1 MRLTGEEKEVSQAPN
16 PDVGRLI
23 KFGHDDY
30 SLSRVP
36 GSARYSWVTLA
47 VQRFGQLSALSQFL
61 LGATLGFGMTFWN
74 AFLALTLGA
83 VLLEVVAILTGI
95 AGMREGLSTSVLA
108 RWAGFGRYG
117 SSIIGLVFAVS
128 LIGWFGVQNAV
139 FAEGVHSLVGGIP
152 VWAWS
157 IVTGVMV
164 TLVVVYGFLSMAWV
178 AYITVPVFLLLAGY
192 SITSTLLEVRLGDLL
207 SSAPPGET
215 LSIATGT
222 TIVAGGFIIGGV
234 LAPDMTRFNRSTAD
248 VIKQTVVGIAFGEY
262 TVGLIG
268 VLLAHALKTQDII
281 EIVTSTSGFIG
292 TIILVAATLKVND
305 WNLYSSSLGFANSM
319 DAIFGKRVHRAV
331 ITILVGTLGTVF
343 SAVGILE
350 QFVPF
355 LIALGVVVPP
365 IAGIMIVDYYLLR
378 RHREQ
383 LEESAG
389 SWGLPARQEKL
400 NPVTLFAWAGASI
413 VGYTVQWGI
422 PALNSLT
429 CAAVLYFVG
438 MKIVAIVQRQDR
450 VVFTETST

>member
-1 MRLTGEEKEVSQAPN
+1 VPQAPN
-16 PDVGRLI
+16 PDVGSSI
-23 KFGHDDY
+23 DIGHDDY

-36 GSARYSWVTLA
+36 GSERYSWVTLA

-61 LGATLGFGMTFWN
+61 LGATLGFGMTFWS

-83 VLLEVVAILTGI
+83 VFLEVVAIFTGI
-95 AGMREGLSTSVLA
+95 AGMREGLSTPLLA
-108 RWAGFGRYG
+108 RWAGFGGYG
-117 SSIIGLVFAVS
+117 SSIIGLVLAVS
-128 LIGWFGVQNAV
+128 LTGWFGVQNAV

-157 IVTGVMV
+157 IVTGAVV

-192 SITSTLLEVRLGDLL
+192 SITSVLLEYRLGDLL

-215 LSIATGT
+215 LSLATGT

-248 VIKQTVVGIAFGEY
+248 VVKQTVVGITLGEY

-268 VLLAHALKTQDII
+268 VLLAHALKSQDII

-292 TIILVAATLKVND
+292 TTILVAATIKIND
-305 WNLYSSSLGFANSM
+305 WNLYSSSLGFANSI
-319 DAIFGKRVHRAV
+319 DAIFGKRVNRAV
-331 ITILVGTLGTVF
+331 ITILVGALGTVV
-343 SAVGILE
+343 SAVGILG

-383 LEESAG
+383 LAESAG
-389 SWGLPARQEKL
+389 SGTLPARQEKL
-400 NPVTLFAWAGASI
+400 NPVTLFAWAAASI
-413 VGYTVQWGI
+413 VGYAVQWGI
-422 PALNSLT
+422 PALNSLL
-429 CAAVLYFVG
+429 CAAVLYYAA

>member
-1 MRLTGEEKEVSQAPN
+1 VSQTPKA
-16 PDVGRLI
+16 DAGRPLDI
-23 KFGHDDY
+23 GHDDY

-36 GSARYSWVTLA
+36 GSERYSWVTLA

-61 LGATLGFGMTFWN
+61 LGATLGFGMTFWS
-74 AFLALTLGA
+74 AFLAMTLGA
-83 VLLEVVAILTGI
+83 VLLEVVAIFTGI

-117 SSIIGLVFAVS
+117 SGLIGLLLAVS

-139 FAEGVHSLVGGIP
+139 FAEGVHSLIGGIP

-157 IVTGVMV
+157 IVTGAVV

-178 AYITVPVFLLLAGY
+178 AYMTVPVFLLLAGY
-192 SITSTLLEVRLGDLL
+192 SISSTLLEYRLSDLL
-207 SSAPPGET
+207 YSTPPGET
-215 LSIATGT
+215 LSLATGT

-234 LAPDMTRFNRSTAD
+234 LAPDMTRFNRSTSD
-248 VIKQTVVGIAFGEY
+248 VVKQTVVGITLGEY

-268 VLLAHALKTQDII
+268 VLLAHALKTRDVV

-292 TIILVAATLKVND
+292 TIVLVAATLKIND
-305 WNLYSSSLGFANSM
+305 WNLYSSSLGFANSI
-319 DAIFGKRVHRAV
+319 DAIFGLRVNRAV
-331 ITILVGTLGTVF
+331 ITILVGALGTVF

-365 IAGIMIVDYYLLR
+365 IAGIMIVDYYHLR
-378 RHREQ
+378 RHRAQ

-389 SWGLPARQEKL
+389 SGALPARQEKL
-400 NPVTLFAWAGASI
+400 NPVTLFAWAVACV
-413 VGYTVQWGI
+413 VGYAVQWGI
-422 PALNSLT
+422 PSLNSLI
-429 CAAVLYFVG
+429 CAAVLYYVG
-438 MKIVAIVQRQDR
+438 MKTVAMVQRQDR
-450 VVFTETST
+450 VVFPETSA

>member
-1 MRLTGEEKEVSQAPN
+1 
-16 PDVGRLI
+16 
-23 KFGHDDY
+23 
-30 SLSRVP
+30 
-36 GSARYSWVTLA
+36 LA

-61 LGATLGFGMTFWN
+61 LGATLGFGMTFWS
-74 AFLALTLGA
+74 AFLAMTLGA
-83 VLLEVVAILTGI
+83 VLLEVVSIFTGI

-117 SSIIGLVFAVS
+117 SSLIGLLLAVS

-139 FAEGVHSLVGGIP
+139 FAEGVHSLIGGIP

-157 IVTGVMV
+157 IVTGAAV

-178 AYITVPVFLLLAGY
+178 AYTTVPVFLLLAGY
-192 SITSTLLEVRLGDLL
+192 SISSTLLEYRLSDLL

-215 LSIATGT
+215 LSLATGT

-248 VIKQTVVGIAFGEY
+248 VIKQTVVGITLGEY

-268 VLLAHALKTQDII
+268 VLLAQALKTRDVI
-281 EIVTSTSGFIG
+281 EIVTSTSGIIG
-292 TIILVAATLKVND
+292 TIILVAATLKIND
-305 WNLYSSSLGFANSM
+305 WNLYSSSLGFVNSI
-319 DAIFGKRVHRAV
+319 DAIFGLRVNRAV
-331 ITILVGTLGTVF
+331 ITILVGALGTVL
-343 SAVGILE
+343 SAVGILG

-383 LEESAG
+383 LEEGAG
-389 SWGLPARQEKL
+389 SGVLPARQEKL
-400 NPVTLFAWAGASI
+400 NPVTLFAWAAACV
-413 VGYTVQWGI
+413 VGYAVQWGI
-422 PALNSLT
+422 PSLSSLV
-429 CAAVLYFVG
+429 CAAVLYYVG
-438 MKIVAIVQRQDR
+438 MKIFAIVRRQDR
-450 VVFTETST
+450 VVFTETSA

>member
-1 MRLTGEEKEVSQAPN
+1 MSQAPN
-16 PDVGRLI
+16 PDVSRSI
-23 KFGHDDY
+23 NIGHDDY

-36 GSARYSWVTLA
+36 GSERYSWVTLA

-74 AFLALTLGA
+74 AFFALTLGA
-83 VLLEVVAILTGI
+83 VLLEVVAIFLGI

-139 FAEGVHSLVGGIP
+139 FAEGVHALVGGIP

-157 IVTGVMV
+157 IVTGAVV
-164 TLVVVYGFLSMAWV
+164 TLIVVYGFLSMAWV
-178 AYITVPVFLLLAGY
+178 AYMTVPVFLLLAGY
-192 SITSTLLEVRLGDLL
+192 SVTTVLLEYRLGDLL
-207 SSAPPGET
+207 SSVPPGQT
-215 LSIATGT
+215 LSLATGT

-248 VIKQTVVGIAFGEY
+248 VIKQTVVGITLGEY

-268 VLLAHALKTQDII
+268 VMLAHALKTQNII
-281 EIVTSTSGFIG
+281 EIVTSTSGVVG
-292 TIILVAATLKVND
+292 TIILVAATLKIND
-305 WNLYSSSLGFANSM
+305 WNLYSSSLGFANSI
-319 DAIFGKRVHRAV
+319 DAIFGKRVNRAA
-331 ITILVGTLGTVF
+331 ITILVGALGTLF
-343 SAVGILE
+343 SAAGILG

-355 LIALGVVVPP
+355 LTALGVLVPP
-365 IAGIMIVDYYLLR
+365 IAGIMAVDYYLLR

-389 SWGLPARQEKL
+389 KGALPTRQETV
-400 NPVTLFAWAGASI
+400 NPVSLFTWALAAI
-413 VGYTVQWGI
+413 IGYAVQWGI
-422 PALNSLT
+422 PALNSLL
-429 CAAVLYFVG
+429 CAAVLYYVT
-438 MKIVAIVQRQDR
+438 MKIVAVAKRQDR
-450 VVFTETST
+450 VAFTETATYRSWNVQR

>member
-1 MRLTGEEKEVSQAPN
+1 VSQPSN
-16 PDVGRLI
+16 PGVGRSI
-23 KFGHDDY
+23 DIGNDDY

-36 GSARYSWVTLA
+36 GSERYSWVTVA

-83 VLLEVVAILTGI
+83 VLLEVVAIFTGI

-117 SSIIGLVFAVS
+117 SSIIGLIFAVS

-139 FAEGVHSLVGGIP
+139 FAEGMHSLVGGIP

-157 IVTGVMV
+157 IVTGAVV

-192 SITSTLLEVRLGDLL
+192 SITTVLLEYRLGDLL

-215 LSIATGT
+215 LSLATGT

-234 LAPDMTRFNRSTAD
+234 LAPDITRFNRSTAD
-248 VIKQTVVGIAFGEY
+248 VIKQTVVGITLGEY

-281 EIVTSTSGFIG
+281 EIVTSTSGFLG
-292 TIILVAATLKVND
+292 TTVLVAATLKIND
-305 WNLYSSSLGFANSM
+305 WNLYSSSLGFANSI
-319 DAIFGKRVHRAV
+319 DAIFGKRVNRAV
-331 ITILVGTLGTVF
+331 ITVLVGTLGTVF
-343 SAVGILE
+343 SAVGLLG

-355 LIALGVVVPP
+355 LTTLGVLVPP
-365 IAGIMIVDYYLLR
+365 IAGIMIVDYYILR
-378 RHREQ
+378 RHRAQ
-383 LEESAG
+383 LEESASSG
-389 SWGLPARQEKL
+389 ALPARQEKL
-400 NPVTLFAWAGASI
+400 NPVTLFAWVGATI
-413 VGYTVQWGI
+413 VGYTIQWGV
-422 PALNSLT
+422 PALNSLI
-429 CAAVLYFVG
+429 CAVVLYYVA
-438 MKIVAIVQRQDR
+438 MKIVAIFQRRDR
-450 VVFTETST
+450 VVFPETAT

>member
-1 MRLTGEEKEVSQAPN
+1 MSQAPN
-16 PDVGRLI
+16 PDVGRSI
-23 KFGHDDY
+23 DIGHDDY

-36 GSARYSWVTLA
+36 GSERYSWVTLA

-61 LGATLGFGMTFWN
+61 LGATLGFGMTFWH

-83 VLLEVVAILTGI
+83 VFLEVVAIFTGI

-139 FAEGVHSLVGGIP
+139 FAEGVHSLIGGVP
-152 VWAWS
+152 VWVWS
-157 IVTGVMV
+157 IVTGAVV
-164 TLVVVYGFLSMAWV
+164 TLIVIYGFLSMAWV

-192 SITSTLLEVRLGDLL
+192 SITNTLSEYRLGDLL
-207 SSAPPGET
+207 SSAPPGGS
-215 LSIATGT
+215 LSLATGT
-222 TIVAGGFIIGGV
+222 TIVAGGFILGGV
-234 LAPDMTRFNRSTAD
+234 LAPDMTRFNRSTTD
-248 VIKQTVVGIAFGEY
+248 VIKQTVVGITLGEY

-268 VLLAHALKTQDII
+268 VLLAHALKTQNIV
-281 EIVTSTSGFIG
+281 EIVTSTSGVIG
-292 TIILVAATLKVND
+292 TIILVAATLKIND
-305 WNLYSSSLGFANSM
+305 WNLYSSSLGFANSI
-319 DAIFGKRVHRAV
+319 DAIFGKRVNRAV
-331 ITILVGTLGTVF
+331 ITILFGALGTVF

-355 LIALGVVVPP
+355 LIALGVIVPP

-383 LEESAG
+383 LEESVG
-389 SWGLPARQEKL
+389 SGALPARQEKL
-400 NPVTLFAWAGASI
+400 NPVTLFAWAGASV
-413 VGYTVQWGI
+413 VGYAVQWGI
-422 PALNSLT
+422 PALNSLI
-429 CAAVLYFVG
+429 CAAVLYYVG
-438 MKIVAIVQRQDR
+438 MKIIAIVQHRDR

>member
-1 MRLTGEEKEVSQAPN
+1 MSQAPN
-16 PDVGRLI
+16 PDVGRSI
-23 KFGHDDY
+23 DIGHDDY

-36 GSARYSWVTLA
+36 GSERYSWVTLA

-61 LGATLGFGMTFWN
+61 LGATLGFGMTFWS

-83 VLLEVVAILTGI
+83 VFLEVVAIFTGI
-95 AGMREGLSTSVLA
+95 AGVREGLSTPVLA

-139 FAEGVHSLVGGIP
+139 FAEGIHTLVGGIP

-157 IVTGVMV
+157 IVTGAVV

-192 SITSTLLEVRLGDLL
+192 SITTVLLEYRLGDLL

-215 LSIATGT
+215 LSL
-222 TIVAGGFIIGGV
+222 GFIIGGV

-248 VIKQTVVGIAFGEY
+248 VIKQTVVGITLGEY

-268 VLLAHALKTQDII
+268 VLLAHALKSQNII

-292 TIILVAATLKVND
+292 TIILVAATIKIND

-319 DAIFGKRVHRAV
+319 DAVFGKRVNRAV
-331 ITILVGTLGTVF
+331 ITILVGTLGTVC
-343 SAVGILE
+343 SAVGILG

-355 LIALGVVVPP
+355 LITLGVVVPP

-378 RHREQ
+378 RYREQ

-389 SWGLPARQEKL
+389 SGALPARQEKL
-400 NPVTLFAWAGASI
+400 NPVALFAWAVASV

-422 PALNSLT
+422 PALNSLI
-429 CAAVLYFVG
+429 CAAVLYYVG
-438 MKIVAIVQRQDR
+438 MKIIAIVQRRDR
-450 VVFTETST
+450 VVFTETAT

>member
-1 MRLTGEEKEVSQAPN
+1 MSQVSN
-16 PDVGRLI
+16 PDVRRSI
-23 KFGHDDY
+23 DVGHDDY

-36 GSARYSWVTLA
+36 GSERYSWVTLA

-61 LGATLGFGMTFWN
+61 LGAILGFGMTFWN

-83 VLLEVVAILTGI
+83 VLLEVVAIFTGI

-139 FAEGVHSLVGGIP
+139 FAEGVHSLIGGVP

-157 IVTGVMV
+157 IVTGAVV
-164 TLVVVYGFLSMAWV
+164 TLIVIYGFLSMAWV

-192 SITSTLLEVRLGDLL
+192 SVTNTLFKYRLGDLL
-207 SSAPPGET
+207 SSPPPGES
-215 LSIATGT
+215 LSLAAGT

-248 VIKQTVVGIAFGEY
+248 VIKQTVVGITLGEY

-268 VLLAHALKTQDII
+268 VLLAHALKTQNIV
-281 EIVTSTSGFIG
+281 EIVTSTSGVIG
-292 TIILVAATLKVND
+292 TIILVAATLKIND
-305 WNLYSSSLGFANSM
+305 WNLYSSSLGFANSL
-319 DAIFGKRVHRAV
+319 DAIFGKRVNRAM
-331 ITILVGTLGTVF
+331 ITILVGALGTVF

-355 LIALGVVVPP
+355 LIALGVIVPP

-389 SWGLPARQEKL
+389 SVALPARQEKL
-400 NPVTLFAWAGASI
+400 NPVSVFAWAGASI
-413 VGYTVQWGI
+413 VGYAVQWGI
-422 PALNSLT
+422 PSLNSLI
-429 CAAVLYFVG
+429 CAAVLYYVA
-438 MKIVAIVQRQDR
+438 MRIVAIVQRRDR
-450 VVFTETST
+450 VVFTETAT

>member
-1 MRLTGEEKEVSQAPN
+1 MRPTEEVEVTQASS
-16 PDVGRLI
+16 PDVGRSTGI
-23 KFGHDDY
+23 GRDDY

-36 GSARYSWVTLA
+36 VSERYSWVTLA

-61 LGATLGFGMTFWN
+61 LGATLGFGMTFWD

-83 VLLEVVAILTGI
+83 VLLEVVAIFTGI

-128 LIGWFGVQNAV
+128 LVGWFGVQNAV
-139 FAEGVHSLVGGIP
+139 FAEGVHSLIGGLP

-157 IVTGVMV
+157 LVTGAAV

-178 AYITVPVFLLLAGY
+178 AYITVPVFLLLAGH
-192 SITSTLLEVRLGDLL
+192 SIATALLEYRLGDLL
-207 SSAPPGET
+207 SSAPPGES
-215 LSIATGT
+215 LSLATGT

-248 VIKQTVVGIAFGEY
+248 VIKQTVVGITLGEY

-292 TIILVAATLKVND
+292 AIILVAATLKIND
-305 WNLYSSSLGFANSM
+305 WNLYSSSLGFANLI
-319 DAIFGKRVHRAV
+319 DVTFGKRVNRAV
-331 ITILVGTLGTVF
+331 ITILIGVLGTIF
-343 SAVGILE
+343 SAAGILE

-355 LIALGVVVPP
+355 LMALGIVVPP
-365 IAGIMIVDYYLLR
+365 IAGIMIVDYYRLR
-378 RHREQ
+378 RHRA
-383 LEESAG
+383 LLDESAG
-389 SWGLPARQEKL
+389 TGALPSRQERL
-400 NPVTLFAWAGASI
+400 NPVTLFAWAGATI
-413 VGYTVQWGI
+413 LGYAVQWGI
-422 PALNSLT
+422 PALNSLV
-429 CAAVLYFVG
+429 CAAVLYYVT
-438 MKIVAIVQRQDR
+438 MKTLAILQRRER
-450 VVFTETST
+450 VVFTETNT

>member
-1 MRLTGEEKEVSQAPN
+1 M
-16 PDVGRLI
+16 DI
-23 KFGHDDY
+23 GHDDY

-36 GSARYSWVTLA
+36 ESERYSWITLA
-47 VQRFGQLSALSQFL
+47 VQRFGQHSALSQFL
-61 LGATLGFGMTFWN
+61 LGATLGFGMTFWS

-83 VLLEVVAILTGI
+83 VLLEVVAIFTGI
-95 AGMREGLSTSVLA
+95 AGMREGLSTPVLA

-117 SSIIGLVFAVS
+117 SSIIGLAFAVS
-128 LIGWFGVQNAV
+128 LTGWFGVQNAI

-157 IVTGVMV
+157 IVTGAVV

-178 AYITVPVFLLLAGY
+178 AYITVPVFLLLAGH
-192 SITSTLLEVRLGDLL
+192 SIANVLSEYRLGDLL
-207 SSAPPGET
+207 ASAPPGES
-215 LSIATGT
+215 LSLATGT

-234 LAPDMTRFNRSTAD
+234 LAPDMTRFNRSTSD
-248 VIKQTVVGIAFGEY
+248 VVKQTVVGITLGEY

-292 TIILVAATLKVND
+292 TIVLIAATLKIND
-305 WNLYSSSLGFANSM
+305 WNLYSSSLGFANSI
-319 DAIFGKRVHRAV
+319 DAIFGKRVNRAV
-331 ITILVGTLGTVF
+331 ITMLVGALGTVF
-343 SAVGILE
+343 SAAGILE

-355 LIALGVVVPP
+355 LITLGVVVPP

-383 LEESAG
+383 LEEGAG
-389 SWGLPARQEKL
+389 SGVLPARQEKL

-413 VGYTVQWGI
+413 VGYKVQWGI
-422 PALNSLT
+422 PALSSLI
-429 CAAVLYFVG
+429 CGAVLYYVG
-438 MKIVAIVQRQDR
+438 MKIVALIQRRDR

>member
-1 MRLTGEEKEVSQAPN
+1 MRVTGRGKEVSQAPES
-16 PDVGRLI
+16 DVGRSI
-23 KFGHDDY
+23 DIGHDDY
-30 SLSRVP
+30 SLTRVP
-36 GSARYSWVTLA
+36 GSERYSWVTLA
-47 VQRFGQLSALSQFL
+47 VQRFGQHSALSQFL

-83 VLLEVVAILTGI
+83 VFLEVVAIFTGI

-117 SSIIGLVFAVS
+117 SSIIGLVLAVC
-128 LIGWFGVQNAV
+128 LTGWFGVQNAI
-139 FAEGVHSLVGGIP
+139 FAEGVFSLVGGVP

-157 IVTGVMV
+157 IVTGAVV

-178 AYITVPVFLLLAGY
+178 AYLTIPVFLLLAGY
-192 SITSTLLEVRLGDLL
+192 SITNVLVQYRLGELV

-215 LSIATGT
+215 LSLATGT

-248 VIKQTVVGIAFGEY
+248 VIKQTVVGITLGEY

-281 EIVTSTSGFIG
+281 EIVASTSGFIG
-292 TIILVAATLKVND
+292 TIILVAATLKIND
-305 WNLYSSSLGFANSM
+305 WNLYSSSLGFANAI
-319 DAIFGKRVHRAV
+319 DAIFGKRANRAL
-331 ITILVGTLGTVF
+331 ITILVGALGTVF

-350 QFVPF
+350 RFVPF

-383 LEESAG
+383 LQESAG
-389 SWGLPARQEKL
+389 SDALPDRQEKL
-400 NPVTLFAWAGASI
+400 NPITLFAWAGACAI
-413 VGYTVQWGI
+413 GYTVKWGI
-422 PALNSLT
+422 PTLNSLM
-429 CAAVLYFVG
+429 CAAVLYYVG
-438 MKIVAIVQRQDR
+438 MKIVATVRRRDR
-450 VVFTETST
+450 VVFTETPR